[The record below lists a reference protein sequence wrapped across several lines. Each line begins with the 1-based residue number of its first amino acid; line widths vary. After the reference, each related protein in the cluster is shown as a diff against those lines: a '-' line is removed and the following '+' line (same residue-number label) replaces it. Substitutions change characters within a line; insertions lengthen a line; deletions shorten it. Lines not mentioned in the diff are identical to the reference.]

1 MVEKSAG
8 KALKLGAKI
17 RRLRRAAG
25 LTQAQL
31 AERLDI
37 SPSYLNLIEHNNR
50 NVTVDL
56 LLRLAEQFGLNLADL
71 AEDEEGG
78 LVADLME
85 VFGDTLFEEMDL
97 TTTDVRELVSAT
109 PVASKAVVALYDA
122 YRKTQMDVLT
132 LTEQVSD
139 EAGAL
144 LDFESQLPAE
154 RVSDFIQENSN
165 HFPDIEEE
173 AERVRRDARLDAR
186 DPFNAMTDYMQT
198 AYGIRVA
205 VLPPAPQAEAARRF
219 DPALRTLEISER
231 LARHSRTFQLAH
243 QLGLVAA
250 GSIFDMLLNEGG
262 LTSGETRALGKVA
275 LANYFAAAL
284 IMPYEPFLESAK
296 ALRYD
301 IELLQHH
308 FGTSFEQICHRL
320 TTLQR
325 PGRKGVPFH
334 MLRVDIAGNVS
345 KRFSL
350 SGLRIP
356 RYGGA
361 CPRWNVYAAFLSP
374 GVINAQISL
383 MPDKESY
390 FCIAR
395 TVTTGTGGYGAPQSF
410 LSIGLGCE
418 IGHAR
423 ELVYADGIDLDNPD
437 RGIPAGT
444 QCRTCERMDC
454 RQRAFPPV
462 YHRLNIDENVRGL
475 SAYVSTTPSR

>member
-1 MVEKSAG
+1 MSKTAG
-8 KALKLGAKI
+8 KTLKLGAKI
-17 RRLRRAAG
+17 RRLRRASG
-25 LTQAQL
+25 MTQAQL
-31 AERLDI
+31 AGKLGI
-37 SPSYLNLIEHNNR
+37 SASYLNLIEHNNR

-56 LLRLAEQFGLNLADL
+56 LLRLADQFGLDLSDL
-71 AEDEEGG
+71 AEDEEGQ

-85 VFGDTLFEEMDL
+85 VFGDNMFEEMDL

-109 PVASKAVVALYDA
+109 PVASKAVIALYDT

-154 RVSDFIQENSN
+154 QVSDFIQENSN
-165 HFPDIEEE
+165 YFPDIESE
-173 AERVRRDARLDAR
+173 AERIRHDAHVETR
-186 DPFNAMTDYMQT
+186 DPFNAMVDYAKT
-198 AYGIRVA
+198 AFGIRVA
-205 VLPPAPQAEAARRF
+205 ILPPAPGAETARRY
-219 DPALRTLEISER
+219 DPTSRTLEISEM
-231 LARHSRTFQLAH
+231 LARNSRLFQLAH
-243 QLGLVAA
+243 QIGLLAA
-250 GSIFDMLLNEGG
+250 SPVFEMLLNEGG
-262 LTSGETRALGKVA
+262 LKTGEARALGKVA

-296 ALRYD
+296 SLRYD

-308 FGTSFEQICHRL
+308 FGVGFEQVCHRL
-320 TTLQR
+320 TSLQR
-325 PGRKGVPFH
+325 PGDKGVPFH

-361 CPRWNVYAAFLSP
+361 CPRWNVYTAFLSP
-374 GVINAQISL
+374 GVINAQISI
-383 MPDKESY
+383 MPDREKY

-395 TVTTGTGGYGAPQSF
+395 TIHTRTGGYGAPQSF

-418 IGHAR
+418 LSHAR
-423 ELVYADGIDLDNPD
+423 DLVYADGIDLDNPD
-437 RGIPAGT
+437 RGVPAGV

-475 SAYVSTTPSR
+475 SAYVSTS

>member
-1 MVEKSAG
+1 M
-8 KALKLGAKI
+8 
-17 RRLRRAAG
+17 
-25 LTQAQL
+25 
-31 AERLDI
+31 
-37 SPSYLNLIEHNNR
+37 
-50 NVTVDL
+50 
-56 LLRLAEQFGLNLADL
+56 LLRLAEQFGLDLSDL
-71 AEDEEGG
+71 AEDEEGQ

-85 VFGDTLFEEMDL
+85 VFGDDMFEEMDL

-109 PVASKAVVALYDA
+109 PVASKAIVALYDT
-122 YRKTQMDVLT
+122 YRKKQMDVLT

-139 EAGAL
+139 EAVAL

-154 RVSDFIQENSN
+154 QVSDFIQTNSN
-165 HFPDIEEE
+165 HFPDIEAE
-173 AERVRRDARLDAR
+173 AERIRLEADIDKR
-186 DPFNAMTDYMQT
+186 DPFNAMVDFMKT
-198 AYGIRVA
+198 AFGVRVA
-205 VLPPAPQAEAARRF
+205 VLPPAPGAETARRF
-219 DPALRTLEISER
+219 DTTSRTLEISEM
-231 LARHSRTFQLAH
+231 LARHSRIFQLAH
-243 QLGLVAA
+243 QIGLLAA
-250 GSIFDMLLNEGG
+250 TPVFDMLLNEGG
-262 LTSGETRALGKVA
+262 LKIGEARSLGKVA

-284 IMPYEPFLESAK
+284 SMPYASFLKSAK

-301 IELLQHH
+301 VELLQHH
-308 FGTSFEQICHRL
+308 FGVSFEQVCHRL

-325 PGRKGVPFH
+325 PGDKGIPFH

-374 GVINAQISL
+374 GVINAQVSV
-383 MPDKESY
+383 MPDREKY

-395 TVTTGTGGYGAPQSF
+395 TIHTRTGGYGAPQSF

-418 IGHAR
+418 LSFAR

-437 RGIPAGT
+437 RGVPAGV

-462 YHRLNIDENVRGL
+462 YHKLNIDENVRGL
-475 SAYVSTTPSR
+475 SAYVSTN

>member
-1 MVEKSAG
+1 MSEKPGS
-8 KALKLGAKI
+8 KTLKLGAKI

-25 LTQAQL
+25 QTQAQL
-31 AERLDI
+31 AEKLGI
-37 SPSYLNLIEHNNR
+37 SASYLNLIEHNNR

-56 LLRLAEQFGLNLADL
+56 LLRLAEQFGLDLSDL
-71 AEDEEGG
+71 AEDEEGE

-85 VFGDTLFEEMDL
+85 VFGDTLFDTLDL

-109 PVASKAVVALYDA
+109 PVAAKAVVALYDA

-132 LTEQVSD
+132 LTEQVSE

-154 RVSDFIQENSN
+154 RVSDFIQERAN

-173 AERVRRDARLDAR
+173 AERIRRDARIDAR
-186 DPFNAMTDYMQT
+186 DPFSAMVDHMQT

-205 VLPPAPQAEAARRF
+205 VLPPKPGAEAARRY
-219 DPALRTLEISER
+219 DPTHRTLEISER
-231 LARHSRTFQLAH
+231 LARHSRIFQLAH

-250 GSIFDMLLNEGG
+250 GPVFDMLLKEGG
-262 LTSGETRALGKVA
+262 LTEGEAHALGKVA

-284 IMPYEPFLESAK
+284 LMPYESFLESAQ

-308 FGTSFEQICHRL
+308 FGASFEQVCHRL

-325 PGRKGVPFH
+325 PGRKGIPFH

-374 GVINAQISL
+374 GAINAQISV
-383 MPDKESY
+383 MPDKENY

-395 TVTTGTGGYGAPQSF
+395 TVHARGGGYGAPQSI
-410 LSIGLGCE
+410 LAIGIGCE
-418 IGHAR
+418 LGHAR
-423 ELVYADGIDLDNPD
+423 EMVYADGIDLDNPD
-437 RGIPAGT
+437 RRIPAGV

-475 SAYVSTTPSR
+475 SAYVSTT